1 LRDKILFFALIAF
14 IVSLTFVQDVKI
26 LLSLGVMF
34 VILSY
39 KIAIKSIKAILLF
52 NVSVSLGYIIQS
64 FVLNEEF
71 YSFLAL
77 FNLRVFDITF
87 STLYIASRINLIN
100 AISFSKSLRFLLS
113 ATLSQ
118 IESFKKSYED
128 FMLALKSRSV
138 KKLKERK
145 AKEFI
150 SSMFYFFL
158 KKSLHNSKE
167 RSLALKA
174 RGFFD

>member
-1 LRDKILFFALIAF
+1 
-14 IVSLTFVQDVKI
+14 VSI
-26 LLSLGVMF
+26 
-34 VILSY
+34 
-39 KIAIKSIKAILLF
+39 
-52 NVSVSLGYIIQS
+52 GYIIQS
-64 FVLNEEF
+64 LLLEKEF
-71 YSFLAL
+71 IEYLAL

-87 STLYIASRINLIN
+87 LTLYVSSKINLIN
-100 AISFSKSLRFLLS
+100 AVSFSKSLRFLLS
-113 ATLSQ
+113 ATISQ
-118 IESFKKSYED
+118 IESYKKSYED

-138 KKLKERK
+138 KKLKDRK
-145 AKEFI
+145 AKEFL

>member
-1 LRDKILFFALIAF
+1 LKDKILFFGLLLA
-14 IVSLTFVQDVKI
+14 IVLLTFIHDIQI
-26 LLSLGVMF
+26 LSALAVIFF
-34 VILSY
+34 VLSY
-39 KIAIKSIKAILLF
+39 KQSIKSIKAILLF
-52 NVSVSLGYIIQS
+52 NISVSIGYIIQS
-64 FVLNEEF
+64 LLLEKEF
-71 YSFLAL
+71 IEYLAL

-87 STLYIASRINLIN
+87 LTLYVSSKINLIN
-100 AISFSKSLRFLLS
+100 AVSFSKSLRFLLS
-113 ATLSQ
+113 ATISQ
-118 IESFKKSYED
+118 IESYKKSYED

-138 KKLKERK
+138 KKLKDRK
-145 AKEFI
+145 AKEFL